1 MFTEQFNDCSRNYL
15 RDLNMKMARLVTE
28 LGIRAEE
35 EEEGRPGTP
44 GVGRGLFPSR
54 LALAVSRRKY
64 YVQNCELQ
72 LS

>member
-1 MFTEQFNDCSRNYL
+1 
-15 RDLNMKMARLVTE
+15 MKMARLVTE
-28 LGIRAEE
+28 LGIRAE

>member
-35 EEEGRPGTP
+35 GGQARDTGS
-44 GVGRGLFPSR
+44 GRGLFPSR